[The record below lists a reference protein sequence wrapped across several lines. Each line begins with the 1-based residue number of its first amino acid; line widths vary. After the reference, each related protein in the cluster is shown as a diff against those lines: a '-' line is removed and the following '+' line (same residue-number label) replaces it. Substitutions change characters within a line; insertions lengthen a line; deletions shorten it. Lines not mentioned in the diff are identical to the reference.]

1 MMRYEIITLKAIVKQ
16 NLPDVYTKLKTIG
29 LPLEQL
35 IYHPIMSLY
44 ANYMSTAVV
53 LRLWDLIFFSFSSY
67 ESELCKHG
75 RWYIMAPAFIVLQ
88 KAQKAILD
96 ADTTMKI
103 IFAYKSGFS
112 DFYSED
118 KFIKELDRCVKKLFI
133 EEIENNNQT
142 TPRSIISAITG
153 GQASNR

>member
-1 MMRYEIITLKAIVKQ
+1 
-16 NLPDVYTKLKTIG
+16 
-29 LPLEQL
+29 
-35 IYHPIMSLY
+35 
-44 ANYMSTAVV
+44 
-53 LRLWDLIFFSFSSY
+53 
-67 ESELCKHG
+67 
-75 RWYIMAPAFIVLQ
+75 MAPAFIVLQ